1 MTAMTDVRP
10 IFENQEWLVSEDGL
24 EHKTTGYFIERESL
38 GQRRED
44 GLWTW
49 PLHMAEKQWC
59 AMTPFA
65 EAFSHAA
72 SAYHVET
79 DPEFAQT
86 FKVARR
92 EISAWP
98 QVARQPRTS
107 APAMAPILRNDDRIP
122 IFWESG
128 SFENSL
134 SDTGFR
140 KLDDTKLDDTRRMRG
155 QTGARPFLTTT
166 RIRSARYAMERVPA
180 PAWQAP
186 YRIRR
191 TGTKLVRLLQAAWNL
206 R

>member
-10 IFENQEWLVSEDGL
+10 IFENEEWLVTKDGL

-49 PLHMAEKQWC
+49 PLHMAEKSWC

-65 EAFSHAA
+65 EAFSCAA
-72 SAYHVET
+72 SVYNVET
-79 DPEFAQT
+79 GSELART

-98 QVARQPRTS
+98 QVDQSFKQTS
-107 APAMAPILRNDDRIP
+107 RASASGRLPNLRNEARTP
-122 IFWESG
+122 IFLESDD
-128 SFENSL
+128 SEKPL
-134 SDTGFR
+134 IDEGFR
-140 KLDDTKLDDTRRMRG
+140 KLDDRRVRS
-155 QTGARPFLTTT
+155 QLGARPFSTAT
-166 RIRSARYAMERVPA
+166 RIRSARYTIEKAPA
-180 PAWQAP
+180 PEWQVP

-191 TGTKLVRLLQAAWNL
+191 TGTKLVRLLQAAWNT

>member
-10 IFENQEWLVSEDGL
+10 IFENEEWLVTQDGL

-49 PLHMAEKQWC
+49 PLHMAEKSWC
-59 AMTPFA
+59 AMAPFT
-65 EAFSHAA
+65 EAFSRAA
-72 SAYHVET
+72 SVFSLET
-79 DPEFAQT
+79 GAEFART
-86 FKVARR
+86 FKVARH

-98 QVARQPRTS
+98 RVAQTSERTPRNS
-107 APAMAPILRNDDRIP
+107 APAMPPTLRNGSRAP
-122 IFWESG
+122 IFWEP
-128 SFENSL
+128 
-134 SDTGFR
+134 GFSEKPLADEDFR
-140 KLDDTKLDDTRRMRG
+140 RLDDSWRKRG
-155 QTGARPFLTTT
+155 QTGARPFSTTT
-166 RIRSARYAMERVPA
+166 RIRSARYTMEKAPA

-191 TGTKLVRLLQAAWNL
+191 TGTKLVRLLQAAWNI

>member
-1 MTAMTDVRP
+1 MTAMMDVCP
-10 IFENQEWLVSEDGL
+10 IFENEEWLVTEEGL

-49 PLHMAEKQWC
+49 PLHMAEKSWC

-65 EAFSHAA
+65 EAFSCAA
-72 SAYHVET
+72 SIYGASAG
-79 DPEFAQT
+79 PELAQT

-92 EISAWP
+92 EVSAWP
-98 QVARQPRTS
+98 HLKTDLKIPTPNMSS
-107 APAMAPILRNDDRIP
+107 ALRNDAQTP
-122 IFWESG
+122 I
-128 SFENSL
+128 SL
-134 SDTGFR
+134 QTAFAEKPLVDDGFR
-140 KLDDTKLDDTRRMRG
+140 KSDDSWRMRT
-155 QTGARPFLTTT
+155 QTGARPFSTST
-166 RIRSARYAMERVPA
+166 RIRSARYTMEKAPA

-191 TGTKLVRLLQAAWNL
+191 TGTKLVRLLQAAWNI